1 MEVSDRRDIE
11 TRRAR
16 ERRGRSSDMSDDDAK
31 KMIDAHAS
39 AGKISGDAAA
49 VMRKLIDL
57 DQRHLFDEWSA
68 DVEAD
73 VDAKAAFA
81 EQLLA
86 ANAGYPGGVAKYIE
100 NARALLRDSKDGKN
114 PFEGWTPSVPTGK
127 TVEYGSAQ
135 HDVLEKIGMR
145 EAEQTCF
152 VLVAGGLG
160 AFGFNASR

>member
-1 MEVSDRRDIE
+1 MRIDASRARDVTFDQSIVSYFDHFNTMCAFVYLRLPGGTKPGFMTQNKRFLFPYLGLEVSDRRDIE

-86 ANAGYPGGVAKYIE
+86 ANAGYPGGWPSTSRTR
-100 NARALLRDSKDGKN
+100 AR
-114 PFEGWTPSVPTGK
+114 
-127 TVEYGSAQ
+127 
-135 HDVLEKIGMR
+135 
-145 EAEQTCF
+145 C
-152 VLVAGGLG
+152 
-160 AFGFNASR
+160 

>member
-1 MEVSDRRDIE
+1 MCAFVYLRLPGGTKPGFMTQNKRFLFPYLGLEVSDRRDIE

-57 DQRHLFDEWSA
+57 DQRHLFEKWSA

-100 NARALLRDSKDGKN
+100 NARALLRDCLLYTS
-114 PFEGWTPSVPTGK
+114 PSPRDRSLSRMPS
-127 TVEYGSAQ
+127 SA
-135 HDVLEKIGMR
+135 
-145 EAEQTCF
+145 
-152 VLVAGGLG
+152 
-160 AFGFNASR
+160 